1 MMVTSAKYS
10 SRSIGVR
17 TFFLRQLPLVMV
29 AAALFAI
36 LWVANVRGPGMDFVS
51 ILLYSLFI
59 GNLTTP
65 MMNRLAPLSSRLRF
79 PWDWLAF
86 LTFLFLTAVVIASLT
101 VMIIMAVYRI
111 PIGSYF
117 AQLWSAGK
125 LVVVVVLIV
134 GSIRH
139 LYEQSRVHLEG
150 KNLEL
155 QRAVEMGNTRSKQQE
170 QELAKAREIQ
180 EGLLPKKIPQIKGLD
195 VAGAWQ
201 PASTVGGDYFD
212 VLKFSEKKIGV
223 CIGDVVGK
231 GISAA
236 LLMANLQASF
246 RAFASEAGSPG
257 ILVGKLNEVISS
269 NIADDKF
276 ITFCYCMIDTTYNR
290 LTYASAGHCPPILFH
305 KSGEAV
311 PLKEGGTP
319 LGIFPD
325 RKYED
330 AGLQLECGDLLVL
343 YTDGL
348 TEAMNSDEQEFGER
362 RLVELGSRNI
372 ALSASE
378 MLAAIKKEVVSFC
391 NGSFQDD
398 FTLVVIAVKS
408 SIRSG

>member
-1 MMVTSAKYS
+1 MKVSRAKLS

-17 TFFLRQLPLVMV
+17 TFLSRQPLLVMV
-29 AAALFAI
+29 GAALFAI
-36 LWVANVRGPGMDFVS
+36 LWVANVRGPGTGLVP
-51 ILLYSLFI
+51 ILLYTLFI

-65 MMNRLAPLSSRLRF
+65 MMNRLAPLSSRLPF
-79 PWDWLAF
+79 PWDWVAF
-86 LTFLFLTAVVIASLT
+86 LIFLFFTAVTIMTLT
-101 VMIIMAVYRI
+101 VAIMMVVYQA
-111 PIGSYF
+111 PFSMF
-117 AQLWSAGK
+117 FSQLWIAGR

-139 LYEQSRVHLEG
+139 LHEESRLQLEG

-155 QRAVEMGNTRSKQQE
+155 QHAVEAGNTRSKQQE

-180 EGLLPKKIPQIKGLD
+180 EGLLPKKLPQVRGLE

-212 VLKFSEKKIGV
+212 VLRFSERKIGV

-246 RAFASEAGSPG
+246 RAFASEAVSPG

-269 NIADDKF
+269 NIAADKF
-276 ITFCYCMIDTTYNR
+276 ITFCYCAIDATDNR
-290 LTYASAGHCPPILFH
+290 ATYASAGHCPPILFH

-330 AGLQLECGDLLVL
+330 AGLQLEPGDRLVL

-348 TEAMNSDEQEFGER
+348 TEAMNSDEQEFGEL
-362 RLVELGSRNI
+362 RLVELGSRSI

-398 FTLVVIAVKS
+398 FTLVVVAVK
-408 SIRSG
+408 

>member
-1 MMVTSAKYS
+1 MMITSAKLS
-10 SRSIGVR
+10 SCSIGLR
-17 TFFLRQLPLVMV
+17 TFFSRQLPLVLV

-36 LWVANVRGPGMDFVS
+36 LWVVNVRGPGTGFLS

-79 PWDWLAF
+79 PWDWVAF

-117 AQLWSAGK
+117 TQLWSAGR

-139 LYEQSRVHLEG
+139 LHEESRVHLEG

-155 QRAVEMGNTRSKQQE
+155 QRAVEIGNTRSKQQE

-195 VAGAWQ
+195 VAGTWQ

-212 VLKFSEKKIGV
+212 VLKFGERKIGV

-246 RAFASEAGSPG
+246 RALASEEVSPST
-257 ILVGKLNEVISS
+257 LVGKLNEVISN
-269 NIADDKF
+269 NIAPDKF
-276 ITFCYCMIDTTYNR
+276 VTFWYCTIDTNENR
-290 LTYASAGHCPPILFH
+290 LTYASAGHWPPILFH
-305 KSGEAV
+305 KSGEGV
-311 PLKEGGTP
+311 PLREGGTP

-325 RKYED
+325 WKYED
-330 AGLQLECGDLLVL
+330 GGFPLASGDRLVL

-362 RLVELGSRNI
+362 RLLELCRNNI

-378 MLAAIKKEVVSFC
+378 LLAAIRKEVVSFC
-391 NGSFQDD
+391 NGNFQDD
-398 FTLVVIAVKS
+398 FTLVVVAVK
-408 SIRSG
+408 

>member
-1 MMVTSAKYS
+1 MMISSAKLS
-10 SRSIGVR
+10 SRSIGLR
-17 TFFLRQLPLVMV
+17 TFFSRQLPLVLV

-36 LWVANVRGPGMDFVS
+36 LWVVNVRGPGTGFLS

-79 PWDWLAF
+79 PWDWVAF

-117 AQLWSAGK
+117 TQLWSAGR

-139 LYEQSRVHLEG
+139 LHEESRVHLEG

-155 QRAVEMGNTRSKQQE
+155 QRAVEIGNTRSKQQE

-180 EGLLPKKIPQIKGLD
+180 EGLLPKKIPQVRGLE

-212 VLKFSEKKIGV
+212 VLKFGERKIGV

-246 RAFASEAGSPG
+246 RALASEEVSPST
-257 ILVGKLNEVISS
+257 LVGKLNEVISN
-269 NIADDKF
+269 NIAPDKF
-276 ITFCYCMIDTTYNR
+276 VTFWYCTIDTNENR
-290 LTYASAGHCPPILFH
+290 LTYASAGHWPPILFH
-305 KSGEAV
+305 KSGEGV
-311 PLKEGGTP
+311 PLREGGTP

-325 RKYED
+325 WKYED
-330 AGLQLECGDLLVL
+330 GGFPLVSGDRLVL

-362 RLVELGSRNI
+362 RLLELCRNNI

-378 MLAAIKKEVVSFC
+378 LLAAIRKEVVSFC
-391 NGSFQDD
+391 NGNFQDD
-398 FTLVVIAVKS
+398 FTLVVVAVK
-408 SIRSG
+408 

>member
-1 MMVTSAKYS
+1 
-10 SRSIGVR
+10 
-17 TFFLRQLPLVMV
+17 MV

-101 VMIIMAVYRI
+101 VAIIMAVYRI

-212 VLKFSEKKIGV
+212 VLKFSEK
-223 CIGDVVGK
+223 
-231 GISAA
+231 
-236 LLMANLQASF
+236 
-246 RAFASEAGSPG
+246 R
-257 ILVGKLNEVISS
+257 
-269 NIADDKF
+269 
-276 ITFCYCMIDTTYNR
+276 
-290 LTYASAGHCPPILFH
+290 
-305 KSGEAV
+305 SG
-311 PLKEGGTP
+311 
-319 LGIFPD
+319 
-325 RKYED
+325 
-330 AGLQLECGDLLVL
+330 
-343 YTDGL
+343 
-348 TEAMNSDEQEFGER
+348 
-362 RLVELGSRNI
+362 
-372 ALSASE
+372 SASV
-378 MLAAIKKEVVSFC
+378 MWLARGLAPRC
-391 NGSFQDD
+391 
-398 FTLVVIAVKS
+398 
-408 SIRSG
+408 

>member
-1 MMVTSAKYS
+1 MTFSIAKLLS
-10 SRSIGVR
+10 DSDGVR
-17 TFFLRQLPLVMV
+17 TFFSRQGVLFVV
-29 AAALFAI
+29 AVALFAV
-36 LWVANVRGPGMDFVS
+36 LWVTNVRGTGTGFVPV
-51 ILLYSLFI
+51 LLYTLII

-65 MMNRLAPLSSRLRF
+65 IMNRLAPFSSRLPF
-79 PWDWLAF
+79 PLDWIAY
-86 LTFLFLTAVVIASLT
+86 LTLLFFTAVAVVSLT
-101 VMIIMAVYRI
+101 LTIVMVLY
-111 PIGSYF
+111 GDSFDSFF

-125 LVVVVVLIV
+125 LVVIVILIV
-134 GSIRH
+134 GSVRH
-139 LYEQSRVHLEG
+139 LHEESRVRLEG

-155 QRAVEMGNTRSKQQE
+155 QRVVEIGNTRSQQQE
-170 QELAKAREIQ
+170 QELDKAREIQ
-180 EGLLPKKIPQIKGLD
+180 EGLLPKRIPQVRGLE

-201 PASTVGGDYFD
+201 PARVVGGDYFD
-212 VLKFSEKKIGV
+212 VLKFSESKIGV

-246 RAFASEAGSPG
+246 RAFASEAVSPG
-257 ILVGKLNEVISS
+257 ALVGKLNEVISS
-269 NIADDKF
+269 NIAADKF
-276 ITFCYCMIDTTYNR
+276 VTFCYCMIDTTYNK
-290 LTYASAGHCPPILFH
+290 LTYASAGHCPPFLFH

-330 AGLQLECGDLLVL
+330 AVLQIESDDRLVL

-362 RLVELGSRNI
+362 RLVDLGSRKT

-378 MLAAIKKEVVSFC
+378 LVAAIKNEVVSFC

-398 FTLVVIAVKS
+398 FTLVVVAVK
-408 SIRSG
+408 

>member
-1 MMVTSAKYS
+1 MMAPSA
-10 SRSIGVR
+10 SRFIGVR
-17 TFFLRQLPLVMV
+17 TLLSRQLPLVMV
-29 AAALFAI
+29 AVALFAI
-36 LWVANVRGPGMDFVS
+36 LWVANVRGPGMNFVFM
-51 ILLYSLFI
+51 LLYSLFI

-65 MMNRLAPLSSRLRF
+65 LMNRLAPLSSRLHF
-79 PWDWLAF
+79 PWNWLVF
-86 LTFLFLTAVVIASLT
+86 LTFLFLTGVAIAMLT
-101 VMIIMAVYRI
+101 VPIIMVVYRI

-117 AQLWSAGK
+117 ALLWAAGR

-195 VAGAWQ
+195 VAGTWQ

-246 RAFASEAGSPG
+246 RAFASEELSPAT
-257 ILVGKLNEVISS
+257 LVGKLNEVISN
-269 NIADDKF
+269 NIAPDKF
-276 ITFCYCMIDTTYNR
+276 VTFWYCTIDTNENT
-290 LTYASAGHCPPILFH
+290 LTYASAGHWPPILFH
-305 KSGEAV
+305 KSGEGILLRGV
-311 PLKEGGTP
+311 GGTP
-319 LGIFPD
+319 LGILPDWNYEEEAFPLSSGD
-325 RKYED
+325 R
-330 AGLQLECGDLLVL
+330 LVL

-348 TEAMNSDEQEFGER
+348 TEAMNSDQQEFGER
-362 RLVELGSRNI
+362 RLLELCGNNT

-378 MLAAIKKEVVSFC
+378 LLAAIRKEVVSFC
-391 NGSFQDD
+391 NGNFQDD
-398 FTLVVIAVKS
+398 FTLVVVAVK
-408 SIRSG
+408 

>member
-1 MMVTSAKYS
+1 MMITSAKLS
-10 SRSIGVR
+10 PRSIGLR
-17 TFFLRQLPLVMV
+17 TFFSRQLPLVLV

-36 LWVANVRGPGMDFVS
+36 LWVVNVRGPGTGFLS

-79 PWDWLAF
+79 PWDWVAF

-117 AQLWSAGK
+117 TQLWSAGR

-139 LYEQSRVHLEG
+139 LHEESRVHLES

-155 QRAVEMGNTRSKQQE
+155 QRAVEIGNTRSKQQE

-180 EGLLPKKIPQIKGLD
+180 EGLLPKKIPQVRGLE
-195 VAGAWQ
+195 VAGAWL

-212 VLKFSEKKIGV
+212 VLKFGERKIGV

-246 RAFASEAGSPG
+246 RALASEEVSPST
-257 ILVGKLNEVISS
+257 LVGKLNEVISN
-269 NIADDKF
+269 NIAPDKF
-276 ITFCYCMIDTTYNR
+276 VTFWYCTIDTNENR
-290 LTYASAGHCPPILFH
+290 LTSYGQ
-305 KSGEAV
+305 K
-311 PLKEGGTP
+311 TRM
-319 LGIFPD
+319 D
-325 RKYED
+325 
-330 AGLQLECGDLLVL
+330 
-343 YTDGL
+343 
-348 TEAMNSDEQEFGER
+348 
-362 RLVELGSRNI
+362 
-372 ALSASE
+372 
-378 MLAAIKKEVVSFC
+378 
-391 NGSFQDD
+391 
-398 FTLVVIAVKS
+398 
-408 SIRSG
+408 

>member
-1 MMVTSAKYS
+1 MVTSAKYS

-17 TFFLRQLPLVMV
+17 TFFSRQLPLVMV

-36 LWVANVRGPGMDFVS
+36 LWVANVRGPGMNFIS

-79 PWDWLAF
+79 PWNWLAF
-86 LTFLFLTAVVIASLT
+86 LTFLFLTAVAIASLT
-101 VMIIMAVYRI
+101 VVIIMAVYRI

-117 AQLWSAGK
+117 TQLWAAGR

-139 LYEQSRVHLEG
+139 LYEQSRMHLEG

-180 EGLLPKKIPQIKGLD
+180 EGLLPKKIPQVRGLE

-201 PASTVGGDYFD
+201 PASTVGGEYFD
-212 VLKFSEKKIGV
+212 VLKFGEKKIGV

-246 RAFASEAGSPG
+246 RAFASEEISPST
-257 ILVGKLNEVISS
+257 LVGKLNEVISN
-269 NIADDKF
+269 NIAPDKF
-276 ITFCYCMIDTTYNR
+276 VTFWYCTIDTNENR
-290 LTYASAGHCPPILFH
+290 LTYASAGHWPPILFH
-305 KSGEAV
+305 KSGEGI
-311 PLKEGGTP
+311 PLRGVGGTP
-319 LGIFPD
+319 LGILPD
-325 RKYED
+325 WNYED
-330 AGLQLECGDLLVL
+330 EAFPLSSGDRLVL

-348 TEAMNSDEQEFGER
+348 TEAMNSDQQEFGER
-362 RLVELGSRNI
+362 RLLELCSNNT

-378 MLAAIKKEVVSFC
+378 LLAAIRKEVVSFC
-391 NGSFQDD
+391 NGNFQDD
-398 FTLVVIAVKS
+398 FTLVVVAVK
-408 SIRSG
+408 

>member
-1 MMVTSAKYS
+1 MTFSIAKLLS
-10 SRSIGVR
+10 HSDGAR
-17 TFFLRQLPLVMV
+17 TFFSRQGVLFVV
-29 AAALFAI
+29 AVALFAV
-36 LWVANVRGPGMDFVS
+36 LWVTNVRGPGTGFVPV
-51 ILLYSLFI
+51 LLYTLII

-65 MMNRLAPLSSRLRF
+65 IMHHLAPFSSRLRF
-79 PWDWLAF
+79 PLDWIVY
-86 LTFLFLTAVVIASLT
+86 LTLLFFTAVAIVSLT
-101 VMIIMAVYRI
+101 LTIVMVLYGDPFNAF
-111 PIGSYF
+111 F
-117 AQLWSAGK
+117 AQLWSTGK
-125 LVVVVVLIV
+125 LVVVVILIV
-134 GSIRH
+134 GSVRH
-139 LYEQSRVHLEG
+139 LHEESRVRLEG

-155 QRAVEMGNTRSKQQE
+155 QRAVEIGNTRSQQQE
-170 QELAKAREIQ
+170 QELDKAREIQ
-180 EGLLPKKIPQIKGLD
+180 EGLLPKKIPQVRGLE
-195 VAGAWQ
+195 VAGTWL
-201 PASTVGGDYFD
+201 PARVVGGDYFD
-212 VLKFSEKKIGV
+212 VLKFSESKIGV

-246 RAFASEAGSPG
+246 RAFASEAVSPG
-257 ILVGKLNEVISS
+257 TLVSKLNEVISN
-269 NIADDKF
+269 NIAADKF
-276 ITFCYCMIDTTYNR
+276 VTFGYCLIDTTDNR

-330 AGLQLECGDLLVL
+330 AGLQLESGDRLVL

-362 RLVELGSRNI
+362 RLIELGSRNI

-378 MLAAIKKEVVSFC
+378 MLATIRKEVVSFC

-398 FTLVVIAVKS
+398 FTLVVVAVKS
-408 SIRSG
+408 

>member
-1 MMVTSAKYS
+1 MMITSAKLS
-10 SRSIGVR
+10 SCSIGLR
-17 TFFLRQLPLVMV
+17 TFFSRQLPLVLV

-36 LWVANVRGPGMDFVS
+36 LWVVNVRGPGTGFLS

-79 PWDWLAF
+79 PWDWVAF

-117 AQLWSAGK
+117 TQLWSAGR

-139 LYEQSRVHLEG
+139 LHEESRVHLEG

-155 QRAVEMGNTRSKQQE
+155 QRAVEIGNTRSKQQE

-180 EGLLPKKIPQIKGLD
+180 EGLLPKKIPQVRGLE

-212 VLKFSEKKIGV
+212 VLKFGERKIGV

-246 RAFASEAGSPG
+246 RALASEEVSPST
-257 ILVGKLNEVISS
+257 LVGKLNEVISN
-269 NIADDKF
+269 NIAPDKF
-276 ITFCYCMIDTTYNR
+276 VTFWYCTIDTNENR
-290 LTYASAGHCPPILFH
+290 LTYASAGHWPPILFH
-305 KSGEAV
+305 KSGEGV
-311 PLKEGGTP
+311 PLREGGTP

-325 RKYED
+325 WKYED
-330 AGLQLECGDLLVL
+330 GGFPLASGDRLVL

-362 RLVELGSRNI
+362 RLLELCRNNI

-378 MLAAIKKEVVSFC
+378 LLAAIRKEVVSFC
-391 NGSFQDD
+391 NGNFQDD
-398 FTLVVIAVKS
+398 FTLVVVAVK
-408 SIRSG
+408 

>member
-1 MMVTSAKYS
+1 MMITSAKLS
-10 SRSIGVR
+10 SCSIGLR
-17 TFFLRQLPLVMV
+17 TFFSRQLPLVLV

-36 LWVANVRGPGMDFVS
+36 LWVVNVRGPGTGLLS

-79 PWDWLAF
+79 PWDWVAF

-117 AQLWSAGK
+117 TQLWSAGR

-139 LYEQSRVHLEG
+139 LHEESRVHLEG

-155 QRAVEMGNTRSKQQE
+155 QRAVEIGNTRSKQQE

-180 EGLLPKKIPQIKGLD
+180 EGLLPKKIPQVRGLE

-212 VLKFSEKKIGV
+212 VLKFGERKIGV

-246 RAFASEAGSPG
+246 RALASEEVSPST
-257 ILVGKLNEVISS
+257 LVGKLNEVISN
-269 NIADDKF
+269 NIAPDKF
-276 ITFCYCMIDTTYNR
+276 VTFWYCTIDTNENR
-290 LTYASAGHCPPILFH
+290 LTYASAGHWPPILFH
-305 KSGEAV
+305 KSGEGV
-311 PLKEGGTP
+311 PLREGGTP

-325 RKYED
+325 WKYED
-330 AGLQLECGDLLVL
+330 GGFPLASGDRLVL

-362 RLVELGSRNI
+362 RLLELCRNNI

-378 MLAAIKKEVVSFC
+378 LLAAIRKEVVSFC
-391 NGSFQDD
+391 NGNFQDD
-398 FTLVVIAVKS
+398 FTLVVVAVK
-408 SIRSG
+408 

>member
-1 MMVTSAKYS
+1 MATGAKYS
-10 SRSIGVR
+10 SRFIVVR
-17 TFFLRQLPLVMV
+17 TFLSRQLPLVMV
-29 AAALFAI
+29 AVALFAI
-36 LWVANVRGPGMDFVS
+36 LWVANVRGPGMNF
-51 ILLYSLFI
+51 IFMLLYSLFI

-65 MMNRLAPLSSRLRF
+65 MMNRLAPLSSRLHF
-79 PWDWLAF
+79 PWNWLVF
-86 LTFLFLTAVVIASLT
+86 LTFLFLTAVAIAFLT
-101 VMIIMAVYRI
+101 VPIIMVVYRI

-117 AQLWSAGK
+117 ALLWAAGR

-170 QELAKAREIQ
+170 QELVKAREIQ
-180 EGLLPKKIPQIKGLD
+180 DGLLPKKIPQVRGLE

-246 RAFASEAGSPG
+246 RAFASEEISPST
-257 ILVGKLNEVISS
+257 LVGKLNEVISN
-269 NIADDKF
+269 NIAPDKF
-276 ITFCYCMIDTTYNR
+276 VTFWYCTIDTSKNR
-290 LTYASAGHCPPILFH
+290 LTYASAGHWPPILFH
-305 KSGEAV
+305 ESGEGI
-311 PLKEGGTP
+311 PLKGVGGTP
-319 LGIFPD
+319 LGILPDWNYEEEAFPLSSGD
-325 RKYED
+325 R
-330 AGLQLECGDLLVL
+330 LVL

-348 TEAMNSDEQEFGER
+348 TEAMNSDQQEFGER
-362 RLVELGSRNI
+362 RLLELCSNNN
-372 ALSASE
+372 ALNASE
-378 MLAAIKKEVVSFC
+378 LLAAIRNEVVSFC
-391 NGSFQDD
+391 NGNFQDD
-398 FTLVVIAVKS
+398 FTLVVVAVK
-408 SIRSG
+408 